1 MVSHHFVSCR
11 WREGLVEE
19 DVGSGG
25 GGGAGSDDNA
35 GGNPAKM
42 RKGGQGKRKNPFWTA
57 RSGAAAGAVETTDEP
72 DKYDPDS
79 GLLGLVQTRFHME
92 DEMVSTH
99 DINSADS
106 WLGRALDMERR
117 TKRIITMSEIN
128 IEEALGP
135 KVDNMQREF
144 KDELKAIKESMVGL
158 KEMLDHRSD
167 KSQARA
173 SPPGIKSSGGHR

>member
-1 MVSHHFVSCR
+1 MR
-11 WREGLVEE
+11 Q
-19 DVGSGG
+19 GG
-25 GGGAGSDDNA
+25 H
-35 GGNPAKM
+35 
-42 RKGGQGKRKNPFWTA
+42 RKQQSTRKNPFWSS
-57 RSGAAAGAVETTDEP
+57 RPGPAAGAVETADVPER
-72 DKYDPDS
+72 YDPDS

-117 TKRIITMSEIN
+117 TKRIITMSETN

-144 KDELKAIKESMVGL
+144 KDELKAIKESMLVL
-158 KEMLDHRSD
+158 KDLLDHHLSD

-173 SPPGIKSSGGHR
+173 SQPGIKSSGGHR